1 MRNERSLGIGDDTRS
16 RLNALA
22 IALAVAACTRTGDAG
37 DVHGAAPRADLRI
50 AIAEEPTTLNPL
62 LELSDYENFITRMAF
77 DRLVTPDVTGKKLLP
92 RLASVVPTV
101 ENGGISRDG
110 KTIVYHLRHDV
121 RWQDGVAFTSRDV
134 AFSFA
139 AVNDPKNNIVNRLGF
154 DLISRVETPDPYT
167 VVVRLHKPFAPAI
180 TTFFGD
186 GNTDAVL
193 PAHRF
198 GPGVDFN
205 RAAFNSLPIGTGP
218 FRIVR
223 WLRGQQVEL
232 EAFDGYYRAKP
243 KLRRIVVRFVSDEQ
257 TAIDLLRTH
266 EIDVFSLASVSAYRY
281 LRSVPG
287 IAIALT
293 ANHGAATVTMNNLHA
308 PLRDVRVRRAI
319 VAAIDKRS
327 LAQKITG
334 GAATPATEDLPD
346 FMWAYDPSVRAQAYD
361 PAAARELL
369 RAAGYVSGPSGIVA
383 KNGIPLQLVLA
394 FVATNASA
402 RAATVQI
409 QSYLRA
415 VGIDVVTKAYN
426 GAQFFAGYG
435 AGGVLQ
441 NGTFDLAWYT
451 MTLGIDPDSS
461 GRFTCGAFPPIAQN
475 YSRYCSP
482 EMDAAE
488 AIGVQN
494 PEQAARKAAYAR
506 VQRLLA
512 RDAPIDFVFWPKNVD
527 GYDARLKGF
536 APNPE
541 VSTWNAEEWSF

>member
-1 MRNERSLGIGDDTRS
+1 
-16 RLNALA
+16 
-22 IALAVAACTRTGDAG
+22 
-37 DVHGAAPRADLRI
+37 
-50 AIAEEPTTLNPL
+50 
-62 LELSDYENFITRMAF
+62 MAF

-92 RLASVVPTV
+92 RLARVVPSV

-110 KTIVYHLRHDV
+110 KTIVYHLRRDV
-121 RWQDGVAFTSRDV
+121 HWQDGVAFTSRDV

-139 AVNDPKNNIVNRLGF
+139 AMNDPKNDIVNRLGF
-154 DLISRVETPDPYT
+154 DLIARVETPDAFT
-167 VVVRLHKPFAPAI
+167 VIVHLRKPFAPAI

-186 GNTDAVL
+186 GNTTAVL
-193 PAHRF
+193 PAHLF
-198 GPGVDFN
+198 GRGVDFN
-205 RAAFNSLPIGTGP
+205 RAAFDALPIGTGP

-232 EAFDGYYRAKP
+232 EAFDGYYLAKP

-266 EIDVFSLASVSAYRY
+266 EVDVFSLASVGAYRN
-281 LRSVPG
+281 LRTVPG

-293 ANHGAATVTMNNLHA
+293 ENHGASTLTMNNARA

-319 VAAIDKRS
+319 VAAIDKVS

-334 GAATPATEDLPD
+334 GAGTPATEDLPD
-346 FMWAYDPSVRAQAYD
+346 VMWAYDPHVHAQAYD
-361 PAAARELL
+361 PVAARALL
-369 RAAGYVSGPSGIVA
+369 REAGYEPGVDGIVSKDGKA
-383 KNGIPLQLVLA
+383 LQFVLA
-394 FVATNASA
+394 FVATNATA
-402 RAATVQI
+402 RAAAVQI
-409 QSYLRA
+409 QASLRA
-415 VGIDVVTKAYN
+415 IGIDVVTKAYN

-435 AGGVLQ
+435 AGGILQ

-461 GRFTCGAFPPIAQN
+461 GRFTCGAFPPTAQN

-482 EMDAAE
+482 AMDAAE

-494 PEQAARKAAYAR
+494 PEQSARKAAYAR
-506 VQRLLA
+506 VQELLA

-527 GYDARLKGF
+527 GYDPHLRGF

-541 VSTWNAEEWSF
+541 VSTWNTEDWSF

>member
-1 MRNERSLGIGDDTRS
+1 M
-16 RLNALA
+16 
-22 IALAVAACTRTGDAG
+22 
-37 DVHGAAPRADLRI
+37 RI
-50 AIAEEPTTLNPL
+50 AIAQEPTTLNPL
-62 LELSDYENFITRMAF
+62 LEISDYENFITRMAF

-92 RLASVVPTV
+92 RLARVVPTV

-110 KTIVYHLRHDV
+110 KTIVYHLRRDV

-134 AFSFA
+134 AFTFA
-139 AVNDPKNNIVNRLGF
+139 AINDPKHDIVNRLGF
-154 DLISRVETPDPYT
+154 DLISKVETPDAYT
-167 VVVRLHKPFAPAI
+167 VVVHLRKAFAPAI

-186 GNTDAVL
+186 GNDDAVL
-193 PAHRF
+193 PAHLL

-205 RAAFNSLPIGTGP
+205 RAAFNALPIGTGP

-232 EAFDGYYRAKP
+232 DAFDGYYGGTP

-257 TAIDLLRTH
+257 TAVDLLRTH
-266 EIDVFSLASVSAYRY
+266 EIDMFSLASVSAYRN
-281 LRSVPG
+281 LRTVPG
-287 IAIALT
+287 TRLALT
-293 ANHGAATVTMNNLHA
+293 ANHGASTVTMNNAHE

-334 GAATPATEDLPD
+334 GAGTPATEDLPD
-346 FMWAYDPSVRAQAYD
+346 FMWAYDPHVHAQTYD
-361 PAAARELL
+361 PAAARALL
-369 RAAGYVSGPSGIVA
+369 RAAGYVPGPGGIA
-383 KNGIPLQLVLA
+383 TKNGRPLQLVLA
-394 FVATNASA
+394 FVTTNASA

-409 QSYLRA
+409 QASLRA

-461 GRFTCGAFPPIAQN
+461 GRFTCGAIPPVAQN
-475 YSRYCSP
+475 YSRYCSA

-488 AIGVQN
+488 AVGARN
-494 PEQAARKAAYAR
+494 PQQKARRKAYAR
-506 VQRLLA
+506 VQELLA
-512 RDAPIDFVFWPKNVD
+512 RDAPIDFVYWPKNVD
-527 GYDARLKGF
+527 GYDAHLKGF

-541 VSTWNAEEWSF
+541 VSTWNAENWTF